1 MTNDEK
7 NKLKK
12 IKRFIYIYILTTF
25 AVIALIGMV
34 WCTYKG

>member
-12 IKRFIYIYILTTF
+12 IKRYIYILTAF

-34 WCTYKG
+34 WCIYKG